1 MLSRVV
7 LVLHVNLALMAFV
20 AGPAVRVA
28 DIGGGG
34 GRGEEGGEGGKRLT
48 KTVR

>member
-34 GRGEEGGEGGKRLT
+34 EGRGRRGGG
-48 KTVR
+48 VRD